1 VKYFGALAAGDAAVV
16 PGLVVVVVVVVRLDV
31 MPGGEGGAAGL
42 VPLVVWARTGHAIN
56 AVAAIMDAI
65 EACLAMVRYLP
76 LGQSPN
82 GLARWGLRLNRPQKN
97 VWVRRT
103 GSGRRVPPDLTL
115 LEAAMAQR
123 PIWRGHLRLALVSCP
138 VSLHSVL
145 RASGDLHFHFINP
158 KTGHRVRSV
167 TLDAETEKEVPR
179 AELARGYEFEKD
191 RYVLLD
197 DEDFA
202 NARIESSSTMT
213 VNKFVARGVIHPIY
227 FDTSYYMVPDGD
239 AGQDVYVVL
248 RDAIA
253 ASGMAALSR
262 LVISRRER
270 AVAILPLEKGM
281 VLHTLHEP
289 RDLYAHDT
297 LFDRVPDARP
307 DAAMVKLARQLIER
321 QEGKF
326 EPADTEDRYETRL
339 REVIE
344 AKLKGEGIEAAA
356 PEEERGDNV
365 IDLMAALKRSLGQGT
380 RTAGAT
386 PTRKKPA
393 RAPAKKAKR
402 AAARKRA

>member
-1 VKYFGALAAGDAAVV
+1 
-16 PGLVVVVVVVVRLDV
+16 
-31 MPGGEGGAAGL
+31 
-42 VPLVVWARTGHAIN
+42 
-56 AVAAIMDAI
+56 
-65 EACLAMVRYLP
+65 
-76 LGQSPN
+76 
-82 GLARWGLRLNRPQKN
+82 
-97 VWVRRT
+97 
-103 GSGRRVPPDLTL
+103 
-115 LEAAMAQR
+115 MAQR

-138 VSLHSVL
+138 ISLHSVL

-158 KTGHRVRSV
+158 KTGHRVRTV
-167 TLDAETEKEVPR
+167 TLDAETDKEVPR

-213 VNKFVARGVIHPIY
+213 VDKFIARDVIHPIY
-227 FDTSYYMVPDGD
+227 FDTSYYMVPDGE

-289 RDLYAHDT
+289 RDLYAYDK
-297 LFDRVPDARP
+297 LFDQVPNARP
-307 DAAMVKLARQLIER
+307 DAEMVKLARQLIER
-321 QEGKF
+321 QKGKF
-326 EPADTEDRYETRL
+326 EPADVEDRYETRL

-344 AKLKGEGIEAAA
+344 AKLKGEGIKPEAPAE
-356 PEEERGDNV
+356 PRGDNV
-365 IDLMAALKRSLGQGT
+365 IDLMAALKRSLGQARGT
-380 RTAGAT
+380 
-386 PTRKKPA
+386 PA
-393 RAPAKKAKR
+393 RARNRR
-402 AAARKRA
+402 ARLRRRRSAPRRESALSLAFHAGRGSVRPQIRRGRT

>member
-1 VKYFGALAAGDAAVV
+1 
-16 PGLVVVVVVVVRLDV
+16 
-31 MPGGEGGAAGL
+31 
-42 VPLVVWARTGHAIN
+42 
-56 AVAAIMDAI
+56 
-65 EACLAMVRYLP
+65 
-76 LGQSPN
+76 
-82 GLARWGLRLNRPQKN
+82 
-97 VWVRRT
+97 
-103 GSGRRVPPDLTL
+103 
-115 LEAAMAQR
+115 MAQR

-158 KTGHRVRSV
+158 KTGHRVRTV
-167 TLDAETEKEVPR
+167 TLDAETDKEVPR
-179 AELARGYEFEKD
+179 SELARGYEFEKD

-213 VNKFVARGVIHPIY
+213 VNKFVARDVIHPIY

-270 AVAILPLEKGM
+270 AVAIVPLEEGM

-289 RDLYAHDT
+289 RDLYAYDT

-344 AKLKGEGIEAAA
+344 AKLKGEGIE
-356 PEEERGDNV
+356 PETPTESRGDNV
-365 IDLMAALKRSLGQGT
+365 IDLMAALKRSLGQGA
-380 RTAGAT
+380 RTAAST
-386 PTRKKPA
+386 PKRKKPA
-393 RAPAKKAKR
+393 RAPAKKVKR
-402 AAARKRA
+402 APTRKRA